1 MREYDIIIEP
11 ILSEKSYDGIQDK
24 KYTFKVDKK
33 ANRTEVKKAIEKI
46 FKVEVEKVNIVNCDG
61 KLKRMGRTQ
70 GKTSSYKKAYVK
82 LTADSKAIE
91 QFESLA

>member
-70 GKTSSYKKAYVK
+70 GKTSSYKKAYIK